1 MNTLRQHILNVLAY
15 FDIFKYPLKSEE
27 IRIFLAQQVSQ
38 ESIDD
43 ELKTMLAEKTIFKI
57 GNFYSLHNNITL
69 AERRRKGNEKAALEM
84 TNAIRAAKILS
95 RFPYVKGL
103 AVSGSLSKNFSSEK
117 TDIDFFIIT
126 SAGRLWIAR
135 TCMHLYKKFTFL
147 TGKQKWFCMNYYV
160 DEAKLEIEE
169 KNIYTAIEVATLL
182 PMQGKTTFN
191 DFIGANS
198 WTKNFFP
205 AKLTDTAV
213 VPEIKK
219 GVLGRSIES
228 ICNNSFGNWL
238 DDQFMKITRR
248 RWKKK
253 EDHNMKNDNGFS
265 IGMLVDKHY
274 SKPNP
279 VFFQNKVIEMYKAKL
294 DILSKSSSHSGDLV
308 HPHHTSCF

>member
-1 MNTLRQHILNVLAY
+1 MTTLQQHILNVLAY
-15 FDIFKYPLKSEE
+15 FDIFKYPLKTEE
-27 IRIFLAQQVSQ
+27 IRTFLAQQVN
-38 ESIDD
+38 EEAIDN
-43 ELKTMLAEKTIFKI
+43 ELKIMLAEKTIFKI
-57 GNFYSLHNNITL
+57 SNFYSLHNDLAL

-84 TNAIRAAKILS
+84 KNAIKAARILS

-126 SAGRLWIAR
+126 TAGRLWIAR

-147 TGKQKWFCMNYYV
+147 TGKQKWFCMNYYI
-160 DEAKLEIEE
+160 DEAGLEIEE

-182 PMQGKTTFN
+182 PMQGRTTFN
-191 DFIGANS
+191 DFIGTNS
-198 WTKNFFP
+198 WTKNYFP
-205 AKLTDTAV
+205 AKITNTET

-219 GVLGRSIES
+219 GVLSRLIES
-228 ICNNSFGNWL
+228 LCNNSFGNWL
-238 DDQFMKITRR
+238 DNRFMKITRQ

-253 EDHNMKNDNGFS
+253 EERNMKNDNGFN

-279 VFFQNKVIEMYKAKL
+279 GFFQNKVIEMYKAKL
-294 DILSKSSSHSGDLV
+294 DSLPKGNNISMAIS
-308 HPHHTSCF
+308 